1 MRPTIKIN
9 QKDLNE
15 LNRKLQFLKSVDS
28 SILPTELGRTALEI
42 SREAKNIAPVDTGGL
57 RQSITPVISG
67 KTVSVTVKKNYA
79 PYVEFGT
86 GSKVDLTDMLAL
98 GIPSSYAAQFK
109 GKGIKKINLPAR
121 PFLFNSA
128 RKGLQMLLLRLTKRI
143 QKFR

>member
-1 MRPTIKIN
+1 MN
-9 QKDLNE
+9 LCNGQ
-15 LNRKLQFLKSVDS
+15 VYC
-28 SILPTELGRTALEI
+28 
-42 SREAKNIAPVDTGGL
+42 
-57 RQSITPVISG
+57 
-67 KTVSVTVKKNYA
+67 VTVKKNYA

-143 QKFR
+143 QKFK